1 MHYNSFCTRLVLD
14 KSLQFGKFL
23 LERVVNLTL
32 ESKVMY
38 LLFNY
43 VDCFYNFCVA
53 MYLVKLIKQNCIYCR
68 SA

>member
-53 MYLVKLIKQNCIYCR
+53 MYLV
-68 SA
+68 